1 MEAQRIPGDNSKLM
15 EMLCGYAAAHRH
27 PFNVAVHL
35 IGIPVIMLGVFI
47 AFSRL
52 AFSIDG
58 WSFNL
63 AHVTLFGLFLF
74 YLTLD
79 VVFALVFLVMAVGV
93 AWLAGIIA
101 GLPPSVAWS
110 AAAGA
115 FFGGYA
121 LQFVG
126 HAVERSAPVIL
137 KHPVQANLAA
147 PFFTV
152 VEIFNL
158 AGLRRSLFEAV
169 QSRIR
174 RMDRGLQRDRSAA

>member
-1 MEAQRIPGDNSKLM
+1 MGTRREPGLDSKLM

-35 IGIPVIMLGVFI
+35 VGIPVIMLGVFI
-47 AFSRL
+47 AFSR
-52 AFSIDG
+52 FTIEIDG
-58 WSFNL
+58 FAFNL
-63 AHVTLFGLFLF
+63 AHVTLVVLFLF

-79 VVFALVFLVMAVGV
+79 VIFALAFLAMGAAV
-93 AWLAGIIA
+93 AWLAA
-101 GLPPSVAWS
+101 LAAAQPSGVAWTAS
-110 AAAGA
+110 AAA

-137 KHPVQANLAA
+137 KRPVQANLAA

-152 VEIFNL
+152 VEIFHL
-158 AGLRRSLFEAV
+158 TGLRKSLFDAV
-169 QSRIR
+169 QARI
-174 RMDRGLQRDRSAA
+174 DETGSCQPADS

>member
-1 MEAQRIPGDNSKLM
+1 MDARREPGRDSKLM

-47 AFSRL
+47 ALSRVT
-52 AFSIDG
+52 FEIDG
-58 WSFNL
+58 FAFNL
-63 AHVTLFGLFLF
+63 AQVTVAALFLF

-79 VVFALVFLVMAVGV
+79 AVFALVFLAMAIGV
-93 AWLAGIIA
+93 AWLAALIAAQPPGI
-101 GLPPSVAWS
+101 AWTAS
-110 AAAGA
+110 AAA

-158 AGLRRSLFEAV
+158 TGLRKALFDDV
-169 QSRIR
+169 QARL
-174 RMDRGLQRDRSAA
+174 DRGRTAPTR

>member
-1 MEAQRIPGDNSKLM
+1 MEPRREPGNDSKLM

-35 IGIPVIMLGVFI
+35 LGIPVIMLGIFVPLSWA
-47 AFSRL
+47 AFDVGG
-52 AFSIDG
+52 IG
-58 WSFNL
+58 FNL
-63 AHVTLFGLFLF
+63 AHVVLAALFLF

-79 VVFALVFLVMAVGV
+79 VVFAAVFLVMAAAV
-93 AWLAGIIA
+93 AWLAGLISDFPA
-101 GLPPSVAWS
+101 VLAWS
-110 AAAGA
+110 VSAAA

-152 VEIFNL
+152 VELFNL

-169 QSRIR
+169 QARVDQSTI
-174 RMDRGLQRDRSAA
+174 D

>member
-1 MEAQRIPGDNSKLM
+1 MDAQREPGKDSKLM

-47 AFSRL
+47 AFSR
-52 AFSIDG
+52 FTVEIDG
-58 WSFNL
+58 FAFNL
-63 AHVTLFGLFLF
+63 AHATLVALFLF

-79 VVFALVFLVMAVGV
+79 VIFALVFLAMGVAV
-93 AWLAGIIA
+93 AWLAAVIA
-101 GLPPSVAWS
+101 AQPAAVAWTAS
-110 AAAGA
+110 AAA

-137 KHPVQANLAA
+137 KHPLQANLAA

-158 AGLRRSLFEAV
+158 AGLRKSLFDAV
-169 QSRIR
+169 QARVERIGSRQPL
-174 RMDRGLQRDRSAA
+174 DF

>member
-1 MEAQRIPGDNSKLM
+1 MDTRREAGKDSKLM
-15 EMLCGYAAAHRH
+15 AMLCGYAAAHRH

-35 IGIPVIMLGVFI
+35 VGIPTIMLGVFI
-47 AFSRL
+47 AFSR
-52 AFSIDG
+52 FSLEIDG
-58 WSFNL
+58 FTLNL
-63 AHVTLFGLFLF
+63 AHVTLVALFLF

-79 VVFALVFLVMAVGV
+79 VIFALVFLAMGAAV
-93 AWLAGIIA
+93 AWLAA
-101 GLPPSVAWS
+101 LLAAQPAAVAWTTS
-110 AAAGA
+110 AAA

-137 KHPVQANLAA
+137 KHPLQANLAA

-158 AGLRRSLFEAV
+158 AGLRKSLFDAV
-169 QSRIR
+169 RMRLDRIGPR
-174 RMDRGLQRDRSAA
+174 RPVDS

>member
-1 MEAQRIPGDNSKLM
+1 MDPENLPGGDSKLM

-35 IGIPVIMLGVFI
+35 VGIPVIMLGVFV
-47 AFSRL
+47 AFSRVT
-52 AFSIDG
+52 IDVNG
-58 WSFNL
+58 FTFNL
-63 AHVTLFGLFLF
+63 AHATLVGLFLF

-79 VVFALVFLVMAVGV
+79 AVFALAFLVMGA
-93 AWLAGIIA
+93 AATWLAGRLA
-101 GLPPSVAWS
+101 GLPASLPWLLS
-110 AAAGA
+110 AAL

-152 VEIFNL
+152 VELFNL
-158 AGLRRSLFEAV
+158 AGLRRSLFRTV
-169 QSRIR
+169 QARLGR
-174 RMDRGLQRDRSAA
+174 PGRPAATR

>member
-1 MEAQRIPGDNSKLM
+1 MDARREPGRDSKLM

-47 AFSRL
+47 ALSRVTFEL
-52 AFSIDG
+52 GGFT
-58 WSFNL
+58 FNL
-63 AHVTLFGLFLF
+63 AHVTLAALFLF

-79 VVFALVFLVMAVGV
+79 VVFALVFLAMAVGV
-93 AWLAGIIA
+93 AWLAAVIA
-101 GLPPSVAWS
+101 ARPPGVAWTAS
-110 AAAGA
+110 AAA
-115 FFGGYA
+115 FFGGYI

-158 AGLRRSLFEAV
+158 TGLRKALFDDV
-169 QSRIR
+169 QARL
-174 RMDRGLQRDRSAA
+174 DRGRTAPTR

>member
-1 MEAQRIPGDNSKLM
+1 MEAQRAPGENSKLM

-35 IGIPVIMLGVFI
+35 VGIPVIMLGVFI
-47 AFSRL
+47 ALSRI
-52 AFSIDG
+52 SIDVDG
-58 WSFNL
+58 FSFNL
-63 AHVTLFGLFLF
+63 AQVTLVALFLF

-79 VVFALVFLVMAVGV
+79 AVFAVVFLVMGLAV
-93 AWLAGIIA
+93 AWLAGVIGA
-101 GLPPSVAWS
+101 MSSMVAWTT
-110 AAAGA
+110 AAAA

-137 KHPVQANLAA
+137 KHPIQANLAA

-158 AGLRRSLFEAV
+158 AGLRKSLFDAV
-169 QSRIR
+169 QARIQ
-174 RMDRGLQRDRSAA
+174 RMDQATR

>member
-1 MEAQRIPGDNSKLM
+1 MDTRREPGQDSKLM

-35 IGIPVIMLGVFI
+35 VGIPVIMLGVFI
-47 AFSRL
+47 AFSR
-52 AFSIDG
+52 FTIEIDG
-58 WSFNL
+58 FAFNL
-63 AHVTLFGLFLF
+63 AHVSLVVLFLF

-79 VVFALVFLVMAVGV
+79 VVFALAFLAMGV
-93 AWLAGIIA
+93 AVTWLAA
-101 GLPPSVAWS
+101 LVAAQPVAWTAS
-110 AAAGA
+110 AAA

-147 PFFTV
+147 PFFTI

-158 AGLRRSLFEAV
+158 AGLRKSLFDAV
-169 QSRIR
+169 QARIDRPGSR
-174 RMDRGLQRDRSAA
+174 QAADS

>member
-1 MEAQRIPGDNSKLM
+1 MEAQRVPGESSKLM

-47 AFSRL
+47 ALSRV
-52 AFSIDG
+52 SVEVDG
-58 WSFNL
+58 FSFNL
-63 AHVTLFGLFLF
+63 AHVTLLGLFLF

-79 VVFALVFLVMAVGV
+79 VVFALVFLVMGMFV
-93 AWLAGIIA
+93 AWLAGAI
-101 GLPPSVAWS
+101 GETSP
-110 AAAGA
+110 AAAWTAAAAA

-158 AGLRRSLFEAV
+158 AGLRKSLFETV
-169 QSRIR
+169 QARIR
-174 RMDRGLQRDRSAA
+174 RMDQAAHPGS